1 MGERMV
7 EASLSPGS
15 ELTCCHFHRILPAK
29 ASQDHGR
36 LPRGGNILGLWGS
49 LCGYAQDG
57 VHAKGEKP
65 GTIMRLLPTGGRSGW
80 RAGQRLGWPPYTIGN
95 CCGPEGQNDC
105 SLSQQV
111 GLRSWP
117 PDL

>member
-1 MGERMV
+1 MHERMV

-36 LPRGGNILGLWGS
+36 LPWGGNILGLWGR
-49 LCGYAQDG
+49 LCSYAQDG

-65 GTIMRLLPTGGRSGW
+65 GTTMCLLPAVAAQGGRQDRG
-80 RAGQRLGWPPYTIGN
+80 
-95 CCGPEGQNDC
+95 
-105 SLSQQV
+105 
-111 GLRSWP
+111 
-117 PDL
+117 